1 MGVNGLSMPVPF
13 VNLELPLYTLFQN
26 QMTVLLVT
34 TKSVLKICGIKDCW
48 QFSGTAPF
56 CLILHQCLK
65 SQTARE

>member
-34 TKSVLKICGIKDCW
+34 TKSVLKICGIKDFAGSLAG
-48 QFSGTAPF
+48 QLLSA
-56 CLILHQCLK
+56 
-65 SQTARE
+65 